1 MTPSR
6 WPRSQPLNNRL
17 LVIDG
22 ATQSWTDA
30 RVADLGRFLN
40 PGDLVI
46 VNDAATLP
54 AAFFARTETR
64 ELIEIRLICHQHG
77 TRFLAVL
84 LGAGNWRTRTEDRLS
99 PPILK
104 AGARL
109 QIEGSSLQAQI
120 LETSVVSPRSVTLE
134 FNLDESATWREM
146 YRAGHPIQYSHLNG
160 NLDLWDVQTAYASRP
175 WAMEMPSAGKPLQ
188 WKLLLDLMR
197 HGVNLAALT
206 HAAGVSASGDPVLDA
221 LLPLPER
228 YDLPLATIE
237 AIDSTHNQ
245 GGRVIAIGT
254 SVTRALEGNY
264 ARHGKLVAGLGMTD
278 LILQPGFERQ
288 IVDGILSG
296 MHEATETHFRLLSC
310 FLDESLLQAAVEH
323 AEASG
328 YLSHEFGDS
337 CLILPETQII

>member
-1 MTPSR
+1 MKPSR

-22 ATQSWTDA
+22 ATQSWTDTQ
-30 RVADLGRFLN
+30 VADLTSFLH

-46 VNDAATLP
+46 VNDAATVP
-54 AAFFARTETR
+54 ASFFAQTEAK
-64 ELIEIRLICHQHG
+64 EQLEVRLIRHQHG

-84 LGAGNWRTRTEDRLS
+84 LGAGNWRTRTEDRVS

-109 QIEGSSLQAQI
+109 QIEGSPLRAHI
-120 LETSVVSPRSVTLE
+120 LKTSVVSPRSVELE
-134 FNLDESATWREM
+134 FNLDESATWREI
-146 YRAGHPIQYSHLNG
+146 YRAGHPIQYSHLNDD
-160 NLDLWDVQTAYASRP
+160 LELWDVQTAYASRP
-175 WAMEMPSAGKPLQ
+175 WAMEMPSAGKALQ
-188 WKLLLDLMR
+188 WKLLLGLMR

-206 HAAGVSASGDPVLDA
+206 HAAGISASGDPVLDA

-228 YDLPLATIE
+228 YDIPLTTVE
-237 AIDSTHNQ
+237 AIDSTRKQ

-254 SVTRALEGNY
+254 SVTRALEGNH
-264 ARHGKLVAGLGMTD
+264 ATHGKLVAGTGITD
-278 LILQPGFERQ
+278 LILQPGFKRQ
-288 IVDGILSG
+288 VVDGILSG
-296 MHEATETHFRLLSC
+296 MHEATETHFQLLSC
-310 FLDESLLQAAVEH
+310 FLDESLLQASVEH

-337 CLILPETQII
+337 CLILPKAHSI

>member
-1 MTPSR
+1 MKPSR

-30 RVADLGRFLN
+30 RVADLTSFLN

-54 AAFFARTETR
+54 AAFFARTEAGD
-64 ELIEIRLICHQHG
+64 RLEVRLVNHEHG

-84 LGAGNWRTRTEDRLS
+84 LGEGNWRTRTEDRVG
-99 PPILK
+99 PPVLK
-104 AGARL
+104 TGARL
-109 QIEGSSLQAQI
+109 QIEGSPLKAQI
-120 LETSVVSPRSVTLE
+120 LETSVLSPRSVTLE

-160 NLDLWDVQTAYASRP
+160 DLELWDVQTAYASRP

-206 HAAGVSASGDPVLDA
+206 HAAGISASGDPVLDA

-228 YDLPLATIE
+228 YDLPLATVE

-264 ARHGKLVAGLGMTD
+264 ARHGKLAAGLGMTD

-337 CLILPETQII
+337 CLILPKTHTI

>member
-1 MTPSR
+1 MKPSR

-30 RVADLGRFLN
+30 QVADLTSFLN

-46 VNDAATLP
+46 VNDAATVP
-54 AAFFARTETR
+54 ASFFAWTEAR
-64 ELIEIRLICHQHG
+64 EQLEVRLIRHQQG

-84 LGAGNWRTRTEDRLS
+84 LGAGNWRTRTEDRVS

-109 QIEGSSLQAQI
+109 QIEGSPLWAHI
-120 LETSVVSPRSVTLE
+120 LETSVLSPRSVELE
-134 FNLDESATWREM
+134 FNLDESATWREI

-160 NLDLWDVQTAYASRP
+160 DLELWDVQTAYASRP
-175 WAMEMPSAGKPLQ
+175 WAMEMPSAGKALQ

-206 HAAGVSASGDPVLDA
+206 HAAGISASGDPVLDA
-221 LLPLPER
+221 LLPLPEQ
-228 YDLPLATIE
+228 YDIPLATVE

-264 ARHGKLVAGLGMTD
+264 VRHGKLVAGTGITD

-288 IVDGILSG
+288 VVDGILSG

-310 FLDESLLQAAVEH
+310 FLDESVLQAAVEH
-323 AEASG
+323 AEVSG

-337 CLILPETQII
+337 CLILPKTHTI